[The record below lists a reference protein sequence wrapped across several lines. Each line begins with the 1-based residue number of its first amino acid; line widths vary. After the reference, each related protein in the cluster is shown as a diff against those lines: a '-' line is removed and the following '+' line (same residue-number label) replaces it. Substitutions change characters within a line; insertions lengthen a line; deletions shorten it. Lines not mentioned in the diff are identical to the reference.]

1 MVSEQGAQEMVK
13 LASRFRQ
20 DVEEWI
26 YENHP
31 DLMEG

>member
-1 MVSEQGAQEMVK
+1 VK
-13 LASRFRQ
+13 LAGCLRQ

-31 DLMEG
+31 DLVEE